1 MEKEKYLKNLEE
13 VSSLVKKDLAGN
25 DELLDRI
32 NNLVQSIRDFK
43 VKVLCIGEF
52 SAGKSAMLNSFL
64 DINLLKEDIL
74 PETAIATELCYGEKE
89 HVELTD
95 LEGKVS
101 ECNFNQVQNYAA
113 KDYLKYTYFLN
124 NKKLALCKDYCF
136 VDMPGFNSGIKAHN
150 KALIQYVGEVSVYIL
165 AVDCVSGGLTASLIN
180 FIQEIQRYSS
190 HIAVVI
196 TKSDKRKQSDI
207 NEVQAEIAAEI
218 SGLLGYIPM
227 IIPVS
232 NREQEQLINSVNK
245 IIHSFSTNELFKER
259 IDPIYEELVDSVYN
273 MLEEKEKSTELDT
286 YALDENIKAK
296 EKLKENL
303 VKEIELKKKQL
314 HEELQNTAK
323 NGILGDVAIALNSHV
338 DQLIEAASVSKENFS
353 RAVNNIVRSVLL
365 ESSERYI
372 GKSIEEFIGQLDF
385 EQFIQ
390 ESNSV
395 DIRETIETSVK
406 VVKDFGKKVGE
417 LSKSYKNSGNG
428 KNMYR
433 TVLSAIAIAT
443 DIVAPWLELLL
454 LFLPDIFE
462 AVLGNI
468 QKEKIRSTL
477 LNTVIPDIISKL
489 RIEITKTLD
498 DVEEEMAAAVEKKI
512 TIQIEGE
519 QEVLRQLKRE
529 KENAENNVVEMKKEW
544 KKDLNILKL
553 MQEIV

>member
-1 MEKEKYLKNLEE
+1 
-13 VSSLVKKDLAGN
+13 
-25 DELLDRI
+25 
-32 NNLVQSIRDFK
+32 
-43 VKVLCIGEF
+43 
-52 SAGKSAMLNSFL
+52 
-64 DINLLKEDIL
+64 
-74 PETAIATELCYGEKE
+74 
-89 HVELTD
+89 
-95 LEGKVS
+95 
-101 ECNFNQVQNYAA
+101 
-113 KDYLKYTYFLN
+113 
-124 NKKLALCKDYCF
+124 
-136 VDMPGFNSGIKAHN
+136 MPGFNSGIEAHN
-150 KALIQYVGEVSVYIL
+150 KALIQYVGEASAYIL

-180 FIQEIQRYSS
+180 FIQEIQLYSS

-338 DQLIEAASVSKENFS
+338 DQLTEAASVSKENFS

-372 GKSIEEFIGQLDF
+372 GKSIEEFVGQLDF

-417 LSKSYKNSGNG
+417 LSKTYKNSGNG

-433 TVLSAIAIAT
+433 AVLSAIAIAT
-443 DIVAPWLELLL
+443 DIVEPWLELLL

-462 AVLGNI
+462 AVFGNI

-489 RIEITKTLD
+489 RIEITKTLN
-498 DVEEEMAAAVEKKI
+498 DVEEEMAAAVKKKI

-529 KENAENNVVEMKKEW
+529 KENAENNMVEMKKEW

>member
-1 MEKEKYLKNLEE
+1 
-13 VSSLVKKDLAGN
+13 
-25 DELLDRI
+25 
-32 NNLVQSIRDFK
+32 
-43 VKVLCIGEF
+43 
-52 SAGKSAMLNSFL
+52 
-64 DINLLKEDIL
+64 
-74 PETAIATELCYGEKE
+74 
-89 HVELTD
+89 
-95 LEGKVS
+95 
-101 ECNFNQVQNYAA
+101 
-113 KDYLKYTYFLN
+113 
-124 NKKLALCKDYCF
+124 
-136 VDMPGFNSGIKAHN
+136 
-150 KALIQYVGEVSVYIL
+150 
-165 AVDCVSGGLTASLIN
+165 
-180 FIQEIQRYSS
+180 
-190 HIAVVI
+190 
-196 TKSDKRKQSDI
+196 
-207 NEVQAEIAAEI
+207 
-218 SGLLGYIPM
+218 M

-259 IDPIYEELVDSVYN
+259 IEPVYEELVDSVYN

-303 VKEIELKKKQL
+303 AREIELKKKQL
-314 HEELQNTAK
+314 HEQLQNTAK

-338 DQLIEAASVSKENFS
+338 DQLTEAASVSKENFS

-372 GKSIEEFIGQLDF
+372 GKSIEEFVGQLDF

-417 LSKSYKNSGNG
+417 LSKTYKNSGNG
-428 KNMYR
+428 KNMYHA
-433 TVLSAIAIAT
+433 VLSAIAIAT
-443 DIVAPWLELLL
+443 DIVEPWLELLL

-462 AVLGNI
+462 AVFGNI

-498 DVEEEMAAAVEKKI
+498 DVEEEMAEAVEKKSSLR
-512 TIQIEGE
+512 IESE
-519 QEVLRQLKRE
+519 QEALRQLKEE
-529 KENAENNVVEMKKEW
+529 KEKTENDMAAMKQEW
-544 KKDLNILKL
+544 KKDIERLKTL
-553 MQEIV
+553 QGIA